1 MLFGMGRRALALL
14 VAVAALGVAVVFFLR
29 PRRMPPA
36 SSDAPVETSAQPST
50 PARAP
55 GAARALAPAPP
66 VRIVPPTHS
75 VAASPAP
82 NGAFEGRVVSAAD
95 GRAVPFA
102 QLVFARAEEASSVAA
117 GPDGAFRFDARVA
130 GRWSLAAVTAP
141 GFLPFAPA
149 WGASPVS
156 LEARAGEV
164 VRGVTITLTPEVR
177 YQGRVVDERDAPV
190 AGAEVRILGEPGAEA
205 IVALQDRFTSDAQG
219 RFLFAAPEDA
229 LLEARKEGF
238 APGRERVNHAV
249 RVTGRLTIRL
259 ESVKAG
265 LLAIDGIVEDGAGAP
280 VAAASITGQARANGA
295 QVQSRSGADGR
306 FRLDGLAPGTWG
318 IVAERAGL
326 APARAWA
333 QAGSKDVRL
342 RLAAGGCIE
351 GKVRDRRTGKPVAP
365 FTVLVASYRVQAVS
379 VVDPSGRYALEDLP
393 NRTVGL
399 SVIAPGYAPTPE
411 VRVRVP
417 APGAAPAV
425 ADFDLVPAGRLQG
438 VVLSRGSRKPVAG
451 ATVEVEGMPAS
462 VAIPVRIETATAQ
475 DGRFD
480 LAGVSE
486 GAMSLFASAAGHHA
500 RVLSVPGVPTGET
513 AGPIEIELTPLEPGE
528 EPRVELAGIGAVLTQ
543 DGATLR
549 VVKVFAGGG
558 AAEVGLG
565 PGDEIVWVEGA
576 LVAKMAMTEVIPMLR
591 GPEGTTVVLG
601 VVRASDASRTPL
613 QVVVPR
619 RLIRG

>member
-1 MLFGMGRRALALL
+1 MLPDMSRRALALL
-14 VAVAALGVAVVFFLR
+14 AAVTALGVAVVFFLR
-29 PRRMPPA
+29 SQRTPSVTGDA
-36 SSDAPVETSAQPST
+36 LVEGSSGSSK

-55 GAARALAPAPP
+55 GATRAFAPASP
-66 VRIVPPTHS
+66 VRIVPPIDFTTT
-75 VAASPAP
+75 APAP
-82 NGAFEGRVVSAAD
+82 DGAFEGRVISATN
-95 GRAVPFA
+95 GRPVPGA
-102 QLVFARAEEASSVAA
+102 QLTFARAEEASSVAA
-117 GPDGAFRFDARVA
+117 GMDGTFRFDARVP
-130 GRWSLAAVTAP
+130 GRWLLAAVTAS

-149 WGASPVS
+149 WGSSPVA
-156 LEARAGEV
+156 LEAKPGQV
-164 VRGVTITLTPEVR
+164 VRGVTVTLTPEVR
-177 YQGRVVDERDAPV
+177 YEGRVVDEGDAPV

-205 IVALQDRFTSDAQG
+205 IVALQDRFKSDAEG
-219 RFLFAAPEDA
+219 RFFFAAPEDA
-229 LLEARKEGF
+229 LLEARKDGF
-238 APGRERVNHAV
+238 APGRGRVNYAV

-259 ESVKAG
+259 ETVKAG

-280 VAAASITGQARANGA
+280 VAAASVTGQARANGA
-295 QVQSRSGADGR
+295 EVQSRSGADGR

-333 QAGSKDVRL
+333 QAGAKDVRL
-342 RLAAGGCIE
+342 RLAAGGRIE

-379 VVDPSGRYALEDLP
+379 VIDPSGRYALEDLP

-417 APGAAPAV
+417 APGATPAV
-425 ADFDLVPAGRLQG
+425 ADFDLVPAGRLKG

-451 ATVEVEGMPAS
+451 ATVEVEGMPPS

-486 GAMSLFASAAGHHA
+486 GAMSLFASAPGHHA

-513 AGPIEIELTPLEPGE
+513 AGPIEIELTPLEQGE

-565 PGDEIVWVEGA
+565 PGDEIVSVEGA
-576 LVAKMAMTEVIPMLR
+576 LIAKMTMTEIIPLLR
-591 GPEGTTVVLG
+591 GPEGTTVVVG